1 MERMVSWDEAMDFA
15 TAVALESGWIGEEG
29 EEN

>member
-15 TAVALESGWIGEEG
+15 TAVALESGWPIESEEDD
-29 EEN
+29 